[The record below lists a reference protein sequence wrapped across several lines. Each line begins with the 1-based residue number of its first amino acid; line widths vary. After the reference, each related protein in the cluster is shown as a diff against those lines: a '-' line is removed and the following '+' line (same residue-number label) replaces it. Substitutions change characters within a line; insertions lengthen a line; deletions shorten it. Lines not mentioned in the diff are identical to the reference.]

1 MRKLIRLLSIGA
13 VLALAACS
21 PAPTAVQP
29 TAPPTI
35 ESPATVVVVE
45 MPTASVSMP
54 YPAPGSA
61 YPAPGQP
68 TVAPISGYPAPG
80 QPTAGQPTPEPTSE
94 INEATMKAMSELAR
108 QKLAEE
114 LEIGVDQIQVVSA
127 DPTYWSDT
135 SLGCPQP
142 GMTYPQVMTPGYRVT
157 LVVGNDVYTYHT
169 DTKQT
174 VVRCEL

>member
-1 MRKLIRLLSIGA
+1 
-13 VLALAACS
+13 
-21 PAPTAVQP
+21 
-29 TAPPTI
+29 
-35 ESPATVVVVE
+35 
-45 MPTASVSMP
+45 
-54 YPAPGSA
+54 
-61 YPAPGQP
+61 
-68 TVAPISGYPAPG
+68 
-80 QPTAGQPTPEPTSE
+80 
-94 INEATMKAMSELAR
+94 MKAMSELAR

-114 LEIGVDQIQVVSA
+114 LEISVDQIQVVSA

-157 LVVGNDVYTYHT
+157 LIVGSDLYTYHT

>member
-1 MRKLIRLLSIGA
+1 MRKLIRSLGFGA
-13 VLALAACS
+13 VLALAACG
-21 PAPTAVQP
+21 PTPTVTQP
-29 TAPPTI
+29 TALPTI
-35 ESPATVVVVE
+35 EPTVAVIE
-45 MPTASVSMP
+45 MPTAPVTTP
-54 YPAPGSA
+54 YPAPNSS
-61 YPAPGQP
+61 YPAP
-68 TVAPISGYPAPG
+68 
-80 QPTAGQPTPEPTSE
+80 GQPTPEPTSE

-114 LEIGVDQIQVVSA
+114 LEISVDQIQVVSA

-142 GMTYPQVMTPGYRVT
+142 GMTYPQVITPGYRVT
-157 LVVGNDVYTYHT
+157 LVVGSTLYTYHT

>member
-1 MRKLIRLLSIGA
+1 MRKLIRSLGFGA
-13 VLALAACS
+13 VLALAACG
-21 PAPTAVQP
+21 PAPTVTQP
-29 TAPPTI
+29 TALPTI
-35 ESPATVVVVE
+35 EPTVAVIE
-45 MPTASVSMP
+45 MPTAPVTTP
-54 YPAPGSA
+54 YPAPNSS
-61 YPAPGQP
+61 YPAP
-68 TVAPISGYPAPG
+68 
-80 QPTAGQPTPEPTSE
+80 GQPTPEPTSE

-114 LEIGVDQIQVVSA
+114 LEISVDQIKVVTA

-142 GMTYPQVMTPGYRVT
+142 GMTYSQIVTPGYRVT
-157 LVVGNDVYTYHT
+157 LVVGNTLYTYHT

>member
-1 MRKLIRLLSIGA
+1 MRKLIRSLGFGA
-13 VLALAACS
+13 VLALAACG
-21 PAPTAVQP
+21 PAPTATQP
-29 TAPPTI
+29 TALPTI
-35 ESPATVVVVE
+35 EPTVAVIE
-45 MPTASVSMP
+45 MPTAPVTTP
-54 YPAPGSA
+54 YPAPNSS

-68 TVAPISGYPAPG
+68 S
-80 QPTAGQPTPEPTSE
+80 PEPTSE
-94 INEATMKAMSELAR
+94 INEATMKAMSDLAR

-157 LVVGNDVYTYHT
+157 LIVGSDLYTYHT

-174 VVRCEL
+174 VVRCEP

>member
-1 MRKLIRLLSIGA
+1 MRKLIRSLGFGA
-13 VLALAACS
+13 VLALAACG
-21 PAPTAVQP
+21 PAPTATQP

-35 ESPATVVVVE
+35 EPPATVVVVE
-45 MPTASVSMP
+45 MPTATGSMP
-54 YPAPGSA
+54 YPAPGGTDQ
-61 YPAPGQP
+61 APGQP
-68 TVAPISGYPAPG
+68 TVAPISGYPAP
-80 QPTAGQPTPEPTSE
+80 GQPTPEPTSE

-114 LEIGVDQIQVVSA
+114 LEISVDQIQVVSA

-142 GMTYPQVMTPGYRVT
+142 GMTYPQVITPGYRVT
-157 LVVGNDVYTYHT
+157 LVVGSTLYTYHT

>member
-1 MRKLIRLLSIGA
+1 MRKLIRSLSIGA
-13 VLALAACS
+13 VLALAACG
-21 PAPTAVQP
+21 PAPTVTQP
-29 TAPPTI
+29 TALPTI
-35 ESPATVVVVE
+35 EPTVAVIE
-45 MPTASVSMP
+45 MPTAPVTTP
-54 YPAPGSA
+54 YPAPNSS
-61 YPAPGQP
+61 YPAP
-68 TVAPISGYPAPG
+68 
-80 QPTAGQPTPEPTSE
+80 GQPTPEPTSE

-114 LEIGVDQIQVVSA
+114 LEISVDQIKVVTA

-142 GMTYPQVMTPGYRVT
+142 GMTYPQVITPGYRVT
-157 LVVGNDVYTYHT
+157 LVVGSTLYTYHT

>member
-1 MRKLIRLLSIGA
+1 MRKLIRSLSIGA
-13 VLALAACS
+13 VLALAACG
-21 PAPTAVQP
+21 PAPTATQP

-35 ESPATVVVVE
+35 EPPATVVVVE
-45 MPTASVSMP
+45 MPTTTGSMP
-54 YPAPGSA
+54 YPAPNSS
-61 YPAPGQP
+61 YPAP
-68 TVAPISGYPAPG
+68 
-80 QPTAGQPTPEPTSE
+80 GQPTPEPTSE

-114 LEIGVDQIQVVSA
+114 LEISVDQIQVVSA

-142 GMTYPQVMTPGYRVT
+142 GMTYPQVITPGYRVT
-157 LVVGNDVYTYHT
+157 LVVGSTLYTYHT

>member
-1 MRKLIRLLSIGA
+1 MRKLIRSLGFGA
-13 VLALAACS
+13 VLALAACG
-21 PAPTAVQP
+21 PTPTVTQP
-29 TAPPTI
+29 TALPTI
-35 ESPATVVVVE
+35 EPTVAVIE
-45 MPTASVSMP
+45 MPTAPVTTP
-54 YPAPGSA
+54 YPAPNSS
-61 YPAPGQP
+61 YPAP
-68 TVAPISGYPAPG
+68 
-80 QPTAGQPTPEPTSE
+80 GQPTPEPTSE

-114 LEIGVDQIQVVSA
+114 LEISVDQIKVVTA

-142 GMTYPQVMTPGYRVT
+142 GMTYSQIVTPGYRVT
-157 LVVGNDVYTYHT
+157 LVVGNTLYTYHT

>member
-35 ESPATVVVVE
+35 EPTVAVIE
-45 MPTASVSMP
+45 MPTAPVTTP
-54 YPAPGSA
+54 YPAPNSS
-61 YPAPGQP
+61 YPAP
-68 TVAPISGYPAPG
+68 
-80 QPTAGQPTPEPTSE
+80 GQPTPEPTSE

-114 LEIGVDQIQVVSA
+114 LEISVDQIKVVTA

-142 GMTYPQVMTPGYRVT
+142 GMTYSQIVTPGYRVT

>member
-1 MRKLIRLLSIGA
+1 MRKLIRSLGFGA
-13 VLALAACS
+13 VLALAACG
-21 PAPTAVQP
+21 PAPTATQP

-35 ESPATVVVVE
+35 EPPATVVVVE
-45 MPTASVSMP
+45 MPTTTGSMP
-54 YPAPGSA
+54 YPAPNSS
-61 YPAPGQP
+61 YPAP
-68 TVAPISGYPAPG
+68 
-80 QPTAGQPTPEPTSE
+80 GQPTPEPTSE

-114 LEIGVDQIQVVSA
+114 LEISVDQIKVVTA

-142 GMTYPQVMTPGYRVT
+142 GMTYPQVITPGYRVT
-157 LVVGNDVYTYHT
+157 LVVGSTLYTYHT

>member
-1 MRKLIRLLSIGA
+1 MRKLIRSLGFGA
-13 VLALAACS
+13 VLALAACG
-21 PAPTAVQP
+21 PAPTVTQP
-29 TAPPTI
+29 TVSPTV
-35 ESPATVVVVE
+35 EPTVVVIE
-45 MPTASVSMP
+45 MPTAPVSMP

-61 YPAPGQP
+61 DQSPGQP
-68 TVAPISGYPAPG
+68 TVAPISGYPAP
-80 QPTAGQPTPEPTSE
+80 GQPTPEPTSE

-114 LEIGVDQIQVVSA
+114 LEISVDQIQVVSA

-157 LVVGNDVYTYHT
+157 LVVGSTLYTYHT

-174 VVRCEL
+174 VVRCEP

>member
-1 MRKLIRLLSIGA
+1 MRKLIRSLGFGA
-13 VLALAACS
+13 VLALAACG
-21 PAPTAVQP
+21 PAPTVTQP
-29 TAPPTI
+29 TALPTI
-35 ESPATVVVVE
+35 EPTVAVIE
-45 MPTASVSMP
+45 MPTAPVTTP
-54 YPAPGSA
+54 YPAPGSTDQS
-61 YPAPGQP
+61 PGQP

-114 LEIGVDQIQVVSA
+114 LEISVDQIQVVSA

-142 GMTYPQVMTPGYRVT
+142 GMTYPQVITPGYRVT
-157 LVVGNDVYTYHT
+157 LVVGSTLYTYHT

>member
-1 MRKLIRLLSIGA
+1 MRKLIRSLGFGA
-13 VLALAACS
+13 VLALAACG
-21 PAPTAVQP
+21 PTPTVTQP
-29 TAPPTI
+29 TALPTI
-35 ESPATVVVVE
+35 EPTVAVIE
-45 MPTASVSMP
+45 MPTAPVTTP
-54 YPAPGSA
+54 YPAPNSS
-61 YPAPGQP
+61 YPAP
-68 TVAPISGYPAPG
+68 
-80 QPTAGQPTPEPTSE
+80 GQPTPEPTSE

-114 LEIGVDQIQVVSA
+114 LEISVDQIQVVSA

-142 GMTYPQVMTPGYRVT
+142 GMTYSQIVTPGYRVT
-157 LVVGNDVYTYHT
+157 LVVGNTLYTYHT